1 MLKQILKDSAPVQ
14 ICLTSLLCSKC
25 FVYDCLCKQIF
36 IYNQSQPPSNFN
48 NSAKFLFTTNIQH
61 SKHSIRAV
69 SRLKTPEIMKQEKT
83 GNIKI
88 GWRQSIVP
96 SLPSRKKTVVTTI
109 EITQNQLSKFSVPL
123 QLCSI
128 SLLCSKYFV
137 HDCQHILISPMNFT
151 QKFKGKQS
159 F

>member
-1 MLKQILKDSAPVQ
+1 MQKQMLKHSPPVQ
-14 ICLTSLLCSKC
+14 NCLISLLCSKC

-36 IYNQSQPPSNFN
+36 VYNYSQPPSNFN

-61 SKHSIRAV
+61 SKHIIRVA
-69 SRLKTPEIMKQEKT
+69 SRLKTSEIMKQEIT

-88 GWRQSIVP
+88 GWSQSIVP
-96 SLPSRKKTVVTTI
+96 SLPSRKKTFVTTI
-109 EITQNQLSKFSVPL
+109 EITQNQLSKFSVTL
-123 QLCSI
+123 QLCLI

-137 HDCQHILISPMNFT
+137 HDCQHILISPMNFK